1 MDKCNRYSTLG
12 AEELARAGRRGS
24 IPKAIVHGMA
34 HFVKVYCLKL
44 GILDGGP
51 GFMIAGCK
59 ALGSYFKYA
68 KLSELNRKA
77 KAELVA
83 DQ

>member
-1 MDKCNRYSTLG
+1 MG
-12 AEELARAGRRGS
+12 AQLSVYILAYNSEDR
-24 IPKAIVHGMA
+24 
-34 HFVKVYCLKL
+34 
-44 GILDGGP
+44 
-51 GFMIAGCK
+51 IAWRK